1 MIGTKLTAVGL
12 AALLLAG
19 CAANPGGSGQLG
31 DSCGELGWG
40 RIGGTLAGATG
51 GAFLGSAFRGAGRS
65 TQGAAIAVGALA
77 GAAAGFFA
85 GNSIDKGQCEQAMM
99 ARNRALDQGQIGQSI
114 AWNQGEARGTFTPTR
129 EGRDQS
135 GAVCKEYEQTIYVD
149 GKAETGIGRA
159 CRRPDGRWQIVNE

>member
-135 GAVCKEYEQTIYVD
+135 GALCKEYEQTIYVD

-159 CRRPDGRWQIVNE
+159 CRRPDGRWQIVND